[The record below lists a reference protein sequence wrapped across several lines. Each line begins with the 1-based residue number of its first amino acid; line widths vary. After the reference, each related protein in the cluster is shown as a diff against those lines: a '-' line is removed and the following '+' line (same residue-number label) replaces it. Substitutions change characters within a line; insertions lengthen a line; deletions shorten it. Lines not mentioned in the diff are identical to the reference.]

1 MLDKLEAIKDRFEEV
16 AQLIIQPDVM
26 SDMGNYT
33 KLSKEY
39 KDLEK
44 VVTAYDS
51 YRLTLDNINSTKA
64 ILEKRERSGIPGDG

>member
-1 MLDKLEAIKDRFEEV
+1 
-16 AQLIIQPDVM
+16 M